1 MHPALQSRSP
11 HTFAGPQEVGRWGED
26 IALAVLERQGYTL
39 LARNWRPARTE
50 ERPRWSGELDLIMRD
65 SDQNLVF
72 IEVKTR
78 SGTGYGHPLESITSR
93 KRQMLRQLAYAWL
106 RENQVSYPSMRVDA
120 IALCGSPM
128 GFTFEHRQ
136 GVV

>member
-11 HTFAGPQEVGRWGED
+11 HTFADPQEVGRWGED

-39 LARNWRPARTE
+39 LARNWRPQRLE
-50 ERPRWSGELDLIMRD
+50 GQPRWSGELDLVMHD
-65 SDQNLVF
+65 SHQNLVF

-78 SGTGYGHPLESITSR
+78 SGTGYGHPLESITFR
-93 KRQMLRQLAYAWL
+93 KRQRLRQLAYAWL
-106 RENQVSYPSMRVDA
+106 RENQVAYPSMRVDA
-120 IALCGSPM
+120 IALCGSPL